1 MPSPEPCTMQCRGQH
16 GHFKPGIACG
26 HSAVW
31 VNSSTMLQ
39 LSRRLLLGAS
49 SSAGQ
54 WAGAASH
61 LNSSQPGLQLDA
73 ERHGSD
79 SRTPGVSRDAALQMQ
94 QRRLSAPT
102 FGTLSSPRVP
112 FVTNPALGARPFAA
126 CRTRS
131 YYTEGQLMGHA
142 FLVATDIMFWSG
154 LVGAAVFRRNIIVM
168 LLCTE
173 LVMLACNLN
182 FLYAA
187 AYLNDMTGVIMSITI
202 TTIAACETAIGLALC
217 VTYFH
222 MRSSSDVEAL
232 NFLK

>member
-1 MPSPEPCTMQCRGQH
+1 MGVP
-16 GHFKPGIACG
+16 KPVLDTPDIGNVDR
-26 HSAVW
+26 STAVQQR
-31 VNSSTMLQ
+31 V
-39 LSRRLLLGAS
+39 AS
-49 SSAGQ
+49 SSVTCAGI
-54 WAGAASH
+54 
-61 LNSSQPGLQLDA
+61 LNDT
-73 ERHGSD
+73 ERHGSA

-126 CRTRS
+126 CRVLDAAKQQLSATGSQLMSPTPHSLGGTRS